1 MKNKLKFLLIQ
12 LTFLICIANLRAQ
25 SNEKSFDFWIGNWDV
40 YWNDSLKGSND
51 IIKILNN
58 RIIQENF
65 STMDNSFTGM
75 SWTVFDSINNLWK
88 QTWVDNSGAYIIFTG
103 GEEADGVVLY
113 TEEKTKKNGEKYYLR
128 MKFENINR
136 SEFDWNWQSSPDKK
150 YWKTVWAIKY
160 KRKV

>member
-1 MKNKLKFLLIQ
+1 
-12 LTFLICIANLRAQ
+12 
-25 SNEKSFDFWIGNWDV
+25 
-40 YWNDSLKGSND
+40 
-51 IIKILNN
+51 
-58 RIIQENF
+58 
-65 STMDNSFTGM
+65 MDNSFTGM